1 VDVTFRAYLYLVGAS
16 LAWGGNAVAGKLAVG
31 HISPMAFTCFRWA
44 LALAVITPFATRS
57 LLQDRLVLVKAWP
70 LLLTFGAVGFTG
82 FNALLYLA
90 LHYTGAINVSIEQAG
105 IPLMIFVGN
114 FLFFSTSVYRSQM
127 IGFALTLA
135 GVALTAAHGDLGTLL
150 SLDLNFGD
158 ALMLVAVFVYA
169 GYTLSLRWK
178 PELAWTSLLTMAAF
192 GAFLASLPLL
202 AAEYAAGQMQLPDQ
216 TGWIAV
222 LYTALVPSLAAQI
235 FYIWGVD
242 LIGANRAG
250 LFISLVPI
258 FGTLLAI
265 AFAGEVPHLYHGIA
279 LGLVMAGIVIAE
291 RFKPKAL

>member
-1 VDVTFRAYLYLVGAS
+1 VTIRAYLYLVGAS

-31 HISPMAFTCFRWA
+31 HISPMAFTCLRWA
-44 LALAVITPFATRS
+44 LALIVIMPFATRS
-57 LLQDRLVLVKAWP
+57 LLQDRSVIARTWP

-90 LHYTGAINVSIEQAG
+90 LHHTGAINVSIEQAG

-114 FLFFSTSVYRSQM
+114 FLFFRTSVYRSQM
-127 IGFALTLA
+127 AGFLLTLA
-135 GVALTAAHGDLGTLL
+135 GVAVTAAHGDLGTLL

-178 PELAWTSLLTMAAF
+178 PELAWTSLLTMAAL

-202 AAEYAAGQMQLPDQ
+202 AAEYAAGQMQMPDQ

-279 LGLVMAGIVIAE
+279 LSLVIAGIVIAE

>member
-1 VDVTFRAYLYLVGAS
+1 MTIRAYLYLVGAS

-31 HISPMAFTCFRWA
+31 HISPMAFTCLRWA
-44 LALAVITPFATRS
+44 LALIVIMPFATRS
-57 LLQDRLVLVKAWP
+57 LLQDRSVIARTWP

-90 LHYTGAINVSIEQAG
+90 LHHTGAINVSIEQAG

-114 FLFFSTSVYRSQM
+114 FLFFRTSVYRSQM
-127 IGFALTLA
+127 AGFLLTLA
-135 GVALTAAHGDLGTLL
+135 GVAVTAAHGDLGTLL

-178 PELAWTSLLTMAAF
+178 PELAWTSLLTMAAL

-202 AAEYAAGQMQLPDQ
+202 AAEYAAGQMQMPDQ

-279 LGLVMAGIVIAE
+279 LSLVIAGIVIAE